1 MDIFSKNA
9 SDALPPLW
17 KCNHKVTLDGEWST
31 AEAVRYG
38 PLYKQM
44 MEQLEATKQYIVDN
58 LCKGFIVQSNA
69 PFASPV
75 LMA

>member
-1 MDIFSKNA
+1 M
-9 SDALPPLW
+9 SDTLPPSW
-17 KCNHKVTLDGEWST
+17 KCNHKVTLDREWSA
-31 AEAVRYG
+31 AEAIRYD

-58 LCKGFIVQSNA
+58 LCKGFIMQSNA
-69 PFASPV
+69 PFALPV